1 MSAAAHVC
9 LRCTP
14 ILARD
19 SPNVAHQLSDCPQR
33 LGKQNQRWPAASG
46 NMKSPS
52 KDFESCE
59 AFLKQYESASAA
71 EKSKYSKE
79 GLDEAWRRVYVDP
92 KPAPGASGGPQTNA
106 AAALPRQSG
115 PRNASGPNSQ
125 NDRDSSSHA
134 FGNSGYHATSSR
146 QSSSKWTLLHVPRPT
161 SNSRSDGGT
170 PGELWDSSA
179 EPVDDDE
186 QQLQGRAGSGGEK
199 IRIVTNYVR
208 VKDLPEN
215 VYVYTIQYGKI
226 AKDQASGVSSDD
238 GDKDLNRSQKRLIF
252 NTLSNLSPFQGRTD
266 WATDFDQ
273 VWSLKPLYDR
283 AREPAD
289 GESHSMGQVTF
300 KKTSGKPQTISDVIY
315 TYSRKLQFRK
325 GTDLN
330 LAVLIDTQQANN
342 KSASLH
348 KTALNA
354 LVSDHVIRNSPAIS
368 AGSNTFFMPNPAAS
382 FSVLQA
388 RRGYSTSVRPGTQH
402 VLLNV
407 GISTGSFYQPVTVST
422 VLDEMKKPEFREY
435 GAKSD
440 ERGPKLLKGL
450 TVKIRYNRENHL
462 AGSNYDPNLEANRR
476 RVISS
481 FGLRPSQQKF
491 EHNGQEVSVA
501 WYFEQVLGSGK
512 VADTWPCVNLGVKP
526 KWDGNGRPD
535 PKTLGKQ
542 IWIPAQFL
550 QIVPEQRFA
559 RRLAAPHMAEISKV
573 ALRQP
578 ALNQKYMVQEGLAA
592 LGLRPNADGLLNLH
606 MPTSANLLSIPARFL
621 DQPVLKYGSS
631 TQTPQNAHWNLKGV
645 KFLSTPRVPT
655 GGYRHAI
662 FTFDFRETLK
672 GGEDLQW
679 IGQSLTRRLRDHG
692 MTSLPQQ
699 SAEDDPTRRVPWIPL
714 YSEKSELMDDA
725 TLQNKLHKIVY
736 QDAQQHNKSPQM
748 FLVILE
754 KNDSDTYGLVKRVF
768 DQHLGLTSVC
778 LTADKLV
785 DKKGNDKLNTD
796 KSFLQLFSNLALK
809 YNTKLGG
816 QNHAVGHFLNDN
828 LVPAF
833 KHLMPQGT
841 MVVGADV
848 SHAPSQMTD
857 CPSVASVVASM
868 DDKYY
873 QFPGSMRLQASKQE
887 FIGDLHGMLCERLM
901 LYHSVNDGL
910 PKNILFYRD
919 GVGEDMYDAVRS
931 GEIGQIQRAFR
942 DVAKKLGNPLPDGYE
957 VPLTFV
963 VVGKRHNT
971 RFFCEEE
978 DQRVSETNA
987 NVKPGLVVDRVITL
1001 PPVAGPKMYDFFL
1014 QSHQALKGTA
1024 RPAHYVVLDP
1034 GNLSVDNIQLVTY
1047 YFCFNFARATTGVSY
1062 TSPAYYAD
1070 RLCERGTLYL
1080 KAYTKD
1086 RDHPEIPKSDNET
1099 FEAYQARVARD
1110 ISKKSEWNPR
1120 FRQADPM
1127 SMANRM
1133 NPWSPDLDKSMFW
1146 I

>member
-1 MSAAAHVC
+1 MSATAHVC

-19 SPNVAHQLSDCPQR
+19 SPNVAHQLPDCPQR

-59 AFLKQYESASAA
+59 AFLKQYESASTA

-92 KPAPGASGGPQTNA
+92 KPAHGASRGPQTSA

-115 PRNASGPNSQ
+115 PRNAPGPNSQ
-125 NDRDSSSHA
+125 KNRGSTSHA
-134 FGNSGYHATSSR
+134 FGKPGDHATSSR
-146 QSSSKWTLLHVPRPT
+146 QSSSKWTLLQVPLPK
-161 SNSRSDGGT
+161 SNIKPQGGT
-170 PGELWDSSA
+170 LGELWNGSPES
-179 EPVDDDE
+179 VNDDK
-186 QQLQGRAGSGGEK
+186 QQLQGRAGSGGVDT
-199 IRIVTNYVR
+199 RIVTNYVQ
-208 VKDLPEN
+208 VKDLPEQ

-226 AKDQASGVSSDD
+226 VKDQASGVSSDD

-252 NTLSNLSPFQGRTD
+252 NALSDLSPFRGRTD

-273 VWSLKPLYDR
+273 VWSLKPLHDR
-283 AREPAD
+283 TREPID
-289 GESHSMGQVTF
+289 RESQSMGQVTF

-330 LAVLIDTQQANN
+330 LAVLIDTQQANS

-354 LVSDHVIRNSPAIS
+354 LVSDHVIRNSGAIS
-368 AGSNTFFMPNPAAS
+368 AGANTFFMPDPAAS

-388 RRGYSTSVRPGTQH
+388 HRGYSTSVRPGTQH

-407 GISTGSFYQPVTVST
+407 GISTGSFYQPVTVSA
-422 VLDEMKKPEFREY
+422 VLDEMKKPVFREY
-435 GAKSD
+435 GAKPD
-440 ERGPKLLKGL
+440 ERGPKLLRGL
-450 TVKIRYNRENHL
+450 TVKIMYNRENHL
-462 AGSNYDPNLEANRR
+462 AGSNYDPNLEANRH

-481 FGLRPSQQKF
+481 FGLCPSQQKF

-501 WYFEQVLGSGK
+501 WYFEQVLGSGR

-526 KWDGNGRPD
+526 KWDENGRPD

-550 QIVPEQRFA
+550 QIVPNQRFA

-578 ALNQKYMVQEGLAA
+578 ALNQKYIVEEGLAA
-592 LGLRPNADGLLNLH
+592 LDLHPNADGLLNLH

-621 DQPVLKYGSS
+621 GQPVLKYGNS

-645 KFLSTPRVPT
+645 RFQSPAKAPT
-655 GGYRHAI
+655 GNYQHEI
-662 FTFDFRETLK
+662 LTFDCRKSSK
-672 GGEDLQW
+672 GGQDIRW
-679 IGQSLTRRLRDHG
+679 IGPSLMKRMRDHG
-692 MTSLPQQ
+692 MTSVVGQ
-699 SAEDDPTRRVPWIPL
+699 SITSKISL
-714 YSEKSELMDDA
+714 YEGSGLKDDA
-725 TLQNKLHKIVY
+725 ALEQELRQIIY
-736 QDAQQHNKSPQM
+736 RDARRKASDT

-754 KNDSDTYGLVKRVF
+754 TNDSDAYGLVKRVF

-785 DKKGNDKLNTD
+785 DKEGYDKLND
-796 KSFLQLFSNLALK
+796 DRSLPQLFSNLALK

-816 QNHAVGHFLNDN
+816 QNHAVGHLQGQTF
-828 LVPAF
+828 VPDF
-833 KHLMPQGT
+833 KRLMPQGT

-868 DDKYY
+868 DNNFY

-887 FIGDLHGMLCERLM
+887 FIDDLRGMMYERLM
-901 LYHSVNDGL
+901 VYHSVNDRL
-910 PKNILFYRD
+910 PNNIVFYRD

-931 GEIGQIQRAFR
+931 GEISQIQEAYS
-942 DVAKKLGNPLPDGYE
+942 DVAKKLGKPLPNGSAI
-957 VPLTFV
+957 PLTFV

-971 RFFCEEE
+971 RFFCQKK
-978 DQRVSETNA
+978 DQRVSEKNA

-1034 GNLSVDNIQLVTY
+1034 GNMSVNAIQLVTY

-1070 RLCERGTLYL
+1070 
-1080 KAYTKD
+1080 
-1086 RDHPEIPKSDNET
+1086 
-1099 FEAYQARVARD
+1099 
-1110 ISKKSEWNPR
+1110 
-1120 FRQADPM
+1120 
-1127 SMANRM
+1127 
-1133 NPWSPDLDKSMFW
+1133 
-1146 I
+1146 